1 MAVNAVAAGADV
13 PAPILDMDVSPG
25 PARTSGRRSFIE
37 ILGEA
42 ARPPPATGPPHPA
55 SATRPIAGPAPSPVR
70 AMAQGA
76 LDAEREIDAVLAAAA
91 SGRTFSSTELL
102 ALQVKVFRYSQAVE
116 VISRT
121 ADRVVGALK
130 QALGTQV

>member
-1 MAVNAVAAGADV
+1 M
-13 PAPILDMDVSPG
+13 
-25 PARTSGRRSFIE
+25 E
-37 ILGEA
+37 ILGEG
-42 ARPPPATGPPHPA
+42 ARPPPATGPPHA
-55 SATRPIAGPAPSPVR
+55 AGPMTAAGLSAPTPVR

-76 LDAEREIDAVLAAAA
+76 LDAEREIDALLAAAA

-116 VISRT
+116 VISRA